1 MPAAR
6 KYTDE
11 QRTQALELYKTEGP
25 TAAGKKLGIP
35 KETIM
40 RWAKTTG
47 THTVRN
53 QVTREAVEA
62 KVVDGK
68 LRRQNITHRL
78 YAQAE
83 KILDELEGEKF
94 RTLIKGTQGRDKDVT
109 LEFVPP
115 NDRRTLV
122 QTVNTAMA
130 TTAKLEALDTG
141 DDTSVTDSVVDR
153 LVDGFKQIYEAGGE

>member
-1 MPAAR
+1 MS
-6 KYTDE
+6 
-11 QRTQALELYKTEGP
+11 
-25 TAAGKKLGIP
+25 
-35 KETIM
+35 
-40 RWAKTTG
+40 WAKSSG
-47 THTVRN
+47 VRTVRTES
-53 QVTREAVEA
+53 TRDAVEA

-83 KILDELEGEKF
+83 KILDELEGESF

-130 TTAKLEALDTG
+130 TTAKLEALDTS

-153 LVDGFKQIYEAGGE
+153 LVDGFTAIYRAGHE